1 MSPLCWLRA
10 LKPGVRR
17 PISSSVTCDPD
28 TCHRLVVSLQD
39 DRAWNSLMTEPGTQE
54 IVIIN
59 VPWLIALNSQRHKQN
74 TCVVLKKIV
83 YQLFRN

>member
-1 MSPLCWLRA
+1 M
-10 LKPGVRR
+10 
-17 PISSSVTCDPD
+17 
-28 TCHRLVVSLQD
+28 SLQD
-39 DRAWNSLMTEPGTQE
+39 DRAWNSLTTEPGTQE